1 MWLDPIFRD
10 RRDAGRQLARKLGEY
25 AGRDDVMVLA
35 LPRGGVPVGFEI
47 AETLGVP
54 LDVFIVR
61 KLGVPGHEELAFGA
75 LATGD
80 VIVYNYDILR
90 SLRMPQEFIDW
101 VIAREQR
108 ELERRERLYRDD
120 EPSPDIAGKTTIVV
134 DDGLATGASMAA
146 AVAALKRM
154 DPTEIVVAVP
164 VSSVQSR
171 DELDRQEGVRCI
183 AAYTPEPFYG
193 VGMWYEDFSQTSDEE
208 VQALMTASR
217 EMFAHAHSG

>member
-1 MWLDPIFRD
+1 MWFDAIFKD

-47 AETLGVP
+47 AEVLGVP

-90 SLRMPQEFIDW
+90 SLRMPQEFIDR

-120 EPSPDIAGKTTIVV
+120 EPPPDIAGKTTIVV

-146 AVAALKRM
+146 AVAALKKM

-183 AAYTPEPFYG
+183 TAYTPEPFYG

-208 VQALMTASR
+208 VQTLLNASR
-217 EMFAHAHSG
+217 EMFAHAH